1 MVIHNQFLIELAR
14 NKMEA
19 YIVLVYNRKNFLDL
33 YLFRMYSNN
42 AWGRSTLLFEEY
54 LSTALL

>member
-19 YIVLVYNRKNFLDL
+19 YIVLVYNGKNFLDL

-42 AWGRSTLLFEEY
+42 AWGRSTLLFGEY
-54 LSTALL
+54 LSIALL